1 MLMIHR
7 ANSTSKLLMSGHA
20 LDWSNLMSRQRYF
33 APNDWREVSHA
44 TSSARKQYHRDYD
57 RIVFSEAFR
66 RLSAK
71 TQVHPLVD
79 NDQVHDRLI
88 HSLEVS
94 CVGRTFGMRVGEWLE
109 AQGELPQGVHPDDI
123 GTVVQAACLAHDI
136 GNPPF
141 GHAGED
147 AIRDFFKSPEGQGL
161 LSPLKPNQRAEFCS
175 FEGNAQGLRVVSQL
189 DPHRSAGGMRLTAA
203 TLGAFIK
210 YPWTRDAASHGKYG
224 VNLSE
229 WEFVSELSEV
239 LGLKSID
246 AHTLARHPLV
256 YLVEAAD
263 DACYSVLDIE
273 DAVEMGVIPFD
284 QARDLWVDLIEPERF
299 VGFENLDSHGFAYR
313 ARGVLIDQIEAA
325 TERGFASRYDAIMS
339 GQWVGDIYTAGG
351 DRVIQSLKA
360 FASEHIYNSDRKRLK
375 QSDAHAAL
383 ARVLAATL
391 GAVYERYLASR
402 QRHYFSERSAQV
414 LALLKR
420 SLPEPNQSL
429 YHQYQQVLD
438 FVSGMTDRYLLEFDE
453 SLQNRSEGVPD
464 RVQ

>member
-1 MLMIHR
+1 
-7 ANSTSKLLMSGHA
+7 
-20 LDWSNLMSRQRYF
+20 MSRKRYY
-33 APNDWREVSHA
+33 APGDWRETSDER
-44 TSSARKQYHRDYD
+44 SSARKQYHRDYD

-109 AQGELPQGVHPDDI
+109 AEGELPSGVHPDDI

-147 AIRDFFKSPEGQGL
+147 AIRDFFQSENGQRL
-161 LSPLKPNQRAEFCS
+161 LTPLRPNERAEFCS

-189 DPHRSAGGMRLTAA
+189 DPHRKMGGMRLTAA
-203 TLGAFIK
+203 TLGTFIK
-210 YPWTRDAASHGKYG
+210 YPWTRDAASSGKYG
-224 VNLSE
+224 VNLSD
-229 WEFVSELSEV
+229 WSWVSELATH
-239 LGLKSID
+239 LGLKSVD
-246 AHTLARHPLV
+246 AHKLARHPLV

-273 DAVEMGVIPFD
+273 DAVEMGVIPFE
-284 QARDLWVDLIEPERF
+284 QAHALWTDLIEPERF
-299 VGFENLDSHGFAYR
+299 AGFDGLDAHGFAYR
-313 ARGVLIDQIEAA
+313 ARGVLIDQIEES
-325 TERGFASRYDAIMS
+325 TKRGFETRYEDIMA
-339 GQWVGDIYTAGG
+339 GRWVGDIYAAGG
-351 DRVIQSLKA
+351 DRVVSTLKQ
-360 FASEHIYNSDRKRLK
+360 FASEYIYNSDRKQLK
-375 QSDAHAAL
+375 QTDAKAAL
-383 ARVLAATL
+383 ARVLDATL
-391 GAVYERYLASR
+391 GAIYERYLASR
-402 QRHYFSERSAQV
+402 QRHYFSQRSADV
-414 LALLKR
+414 LELLKR

-429 YHQYQQVLD
+429 YSQYQQGLD

-453 SLQNRSEGVPD
+453 SLQNRFEVAPD
-464 RVQ
+464 RVE